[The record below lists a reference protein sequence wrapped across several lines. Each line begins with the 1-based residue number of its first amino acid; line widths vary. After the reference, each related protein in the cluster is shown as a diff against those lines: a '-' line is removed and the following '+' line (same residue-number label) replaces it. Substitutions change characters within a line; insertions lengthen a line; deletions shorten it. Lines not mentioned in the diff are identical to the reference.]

1 MQKLS
6 RTRRTRPS
14 HEKHR
19 QIPDEIA
26 GFSNAFADV
35 LTMFCGL
42 EGNRIAGFSNTMIGR
57 LIWEMGLE
65 EDEITWYSNFEFR
78 CRQPLEDLE
87 EDEITWYQT
96 CWIVDAPQN
105 GLKEDKIT
113 WYSNTII
120 ETSTII
126 RGLEE
131 DKITWYS
138 NSKKCSECCTVG
150 LADVKLHGAQTGFL
164 RCADEFPAWK
174 GELHGTQTHATL

>member
-1 MQKLS
+1 MRNPQ
-6 RTRRTRPS
+6 RF
-14 HEKHR
+14 E
-19 QIPDEIA
+19 
-26 GFSNAFADV
+26 
-35 LTMFCGL
+35 
-42 EGNRIAGFSNTMIGR
+42 
-57 LIWEMGLE
+57 GLE
-65 EDEITWYSNFEFR
+65 EDEITWYSNHFSTRNHAELG
-78 CRQPLEDLE
+78 LE
-87 EDEITWYQT
+87 
-96 CWIVDAPQN
+96 
-105 GLKEDKIT
+105 EDKIT

-174 GELHGTQTHATL
+174 GELHGTQTMLHFDA